1 LLILIAAEN
10 KGVSDLVQ
18 FVTGSPYL
26 PERLVVSFNKSAKH
40 PISHACFREIELPTT
55 HHQYDSFRE
64 AMVYA
69 LIHGMEFSRE

>member
-1 LLILIAAEN
+1 MLNLTAAEN

-26 PERLVVSFNKSAKH
+26 PERVVVSFKPAKH
-40 PISHACFREIELPTT
+40 PISHACHNEIELPTA
-55 HHQYDSFRE
+55 HRQYDSFRD

-69 LIHGMEFSRE
+69 LLHGMDFSRE

>member
-1 LLILIAAEN
+1 MSAEN

-26 PERLVVSFNKSAKH
+26 PERVVLSFNKSAKH
-40 PISHACFREIELPTT
+40 PISHACFNEIELPTA
-55 HHQYDSFRE
+55 HRRYDSFRE

-69 LIHGMEFSRE
+69 LLHGMEFSRE